1 MHCVDG
7 VAKHKTPRER
17 MSQFEQKSREHVN
30 NSEQDSAE
38 REPPSK
44 KRSQDQAFPDV
55 EKIRVHE
62 ALGCLVV
69 LVHLLPRAV
78 S

>member
-1 MHCVDG
+1 MQCVDG
-7 VAKHKTPRER
+7 VAKHKTPRKR
-17 MSQFEQKSREHVN
+17 MSQLEQRTRDE
-30 NSEQDSAE
+30 DSAE
-38 REPPSK
+38 SQAPSK
-44 KRSQDQAFPDV
+44 KRSRDQASPDV
-55 EKIRVHE
+55 EKTRVLE

>member
-7 VAKHKTPRER
+7 VAKHKTPCKR
-17 MSQFEQKSREHVN
+17 MSQLEQKSREHVN
-30 NSEQDSAE
+30 NAEQDLAVSEA
-38 REPPSK
+38 PSK
-44 KRSQDQAFPDV
+44 KRSRDQAFPDV
-55 EKIRVHE
+55 EKTRVHE
-62 ALGCLVV
+62 ALGCRVV